1 MKAKAL
7 DIKCPGC
14 GSKIIYNPV
23 IGKFYCKHC
32 SGEFNIEDI
41 KIKNY
46 KNDNLEKYKCNNCGA
61 EIILDDTIAS
71 TECLYCGNTAIIKE
85 RLTGEFRP
93 DFIVPFRTT
102 KEHIYEQFKVLEK
115 NNTQIDKNFI
125 QNMKIKRIK
134 PVYIPYFLY
143 SFNLSARCTLAYQN
157 QNNGQFFFK
166 EKKARIILKDVPMDG
181 SVELDDDT
189 MATLFPYNLE
199 DKLEYND
206 AYLSGWHAEMYDE
219 PKEKIT
225 NVLIERAKTV
235 MRRYFIRKKHCTSV
249 AVDNPYVALKQIKY
263 ILLPVWIIEVEHKK
277 QIIKFYMN
285 GQTKELITKTDY
297 NTNYVEIVLLGTL
310 IFVLLYSSNTLSLPL
325 YLFIMCILILIL
337 KMISKNKK
345 IVEDNANFKL
355 LEDISVVK
363 EELYK

>member
-1 MKAKAL
+1 MVISL
-7 DIKCPGC
+7 C
-14 GSKIIYNPV
+14 IIFVLV
-23 IGKFYCKHC
+23 IFAYL
-32 SGEFNIEDI
+32 I
-41 KIKNY
+41 Y
-46 KNDNLEKYKCNNCGA
+46 KNNDLNSQISRLNADLINRDTLIDVQNAKIAQDKIDLEAFIKEREESQKHVQEKYGK
-61 EIILDDTIAS
+61 IILDDTTAS

-125 QNMKIKRIK
+125 QNMKIKKIK

-235 MRRYFIRKKHCTSV
+235 MRR
-249 AVDNPYVALKQIKY
+249 
-263 ILLPVWIIEVEHKK
+263 
-277 QIIKFYMN
+277 
-285 GQTKELITKTDY
+285 
-297 NTNYVEIVLLGTL
+297 
-310 IFVLLYSSNTLSLPL
+310 
-325 YLFIMCILILIL
+325 
-337 KMISKNKK
+337 
-345 IVEDNANFKL
+345 
-355 LEDISVVK
+355 
-363 EELYK
+363 

>member
-61 EIILDDTIAS
+61 EIILDDTTAS

-125 QNMKIKRIK
+125 QNMKIKKIK

-166 EKKARIILKDVPMDG
+166 EKK
-181 SVELDDDT
+181 
-189 MATLFPYNLE
+189 
-199 DKLEYND
+199 
-206 AYLSGWHAEMYDE
+206 
-219 PKEKIT
+219 
-225 NVLIERAKTV
+225 
-235 MRRYFIRKKHCTSV
+235 
-249 AVDNPYVALKQIKY
+249 
-263 ILLPVWIIEVEHKK
+263 
-277 QIIKFYMN
+277 
-285 GQTKELITKTDY
+285 
-297 NTNYVEIVLLGTL
+297 
-310 IFVLLYSSNTLSLPL
+310 
-325 YLFIMCILILIL
+325 
-337 KMISKNKK
+337 SKNYIKRCSNGWFSR
-345 IVEDNANFKL
+345 IR
-355 LEDISVVK
+355 
-363 EELYK
+363 